1 MKVNHAHRIGFAL
14 SALLLAAA
22 PTLAQPLTRGVEK

>member
-1 MKVNHAHRIGFAL
+1 MKKNRTHRFGFAL